1 MGSTSTK
8 ENSPANTLREA
19 VLYESVFESSLEGDN
34 SFCEPGTICTDC
46 VRKNTNICLYDDGS
60 PLYEFECQ
68 LKVPKCLYGIASY
81 YIQNT
86 AKPDELC
93 TAGSVFTRI
102 SYHEH
107 WIMQIMSKR

>member
-1 MGSTSTK
+1 MNKNSRHHPFNLHVLNFCEEDPELGNLLGTVGMGSTSTK

-68 LKVPKCLYGIASY
+68 LKV
-81 YIQNT
+81 
-86 AKPDELC
+86 
-93 TAGSVFTRI
+93 
-102 SYHEH
+102 
-107 WIMQIMSKR
+107 